1 MFGFDVD
8 FIANFFSRKTSQN
21 FLCYQYLIE
30 KKRFICFQSVNNT
43 ETSNLSNFS
52 IVVVSDDHESD
63 FNFVEKS
70 QTHLGKILA
79 FREDTQGYL
88 STEMKHIEEL
98 RQRFDT
104 EIYTWK
110 FENFSTEEAV
120 SIASIRISKLYYDLT
135 QKINQYNVLMQFY
148 CCLNS
153 NECNEV
159 FLFKNL
165 TMNIN
170 YNKIDDSNI
179 QICDQIQTNH
189 SLIIK
194 KQNLEKLLADKTIS
208 DTFRKFIDTV
218 TPLKSLLEIASI
230 LKIPYNEVKLYSSHL
245 IYWKQAKL
253 VNTFTKMSNAYRIN
267 DDKYNF
273 QQLSQRL
280 KLAIEQV
287 YQSKN
292 FQKEQDLV
300 HVEDKFEFSNNTLKG
315 INLIQYFS
323 TIKDIY
329 EYTEKFYKKKFNYY
343 LSLGI
348 LEACLD
354 HDILVEYEP
363 HVYIDQEKYN
373 EYYENC
379 SNDDE
384 EIFLEKD
391 ELLQINDKDIRGSV
405 DVLTFMQII
414 IDSNNSNQIKL
425 CNFYKMDIDSI
436 IEIMKTLDDIVIIY
450 YIQMESL

>member
-1 MFGFDVD
+1 
-8 FIANFFSRKTSQN
+8 
-21 FLCYQYLIE
+21 
-30 KKRFICFQSVNNT
+30 
-43 ETSNLSNFS
+43 
-52 IVVVSDDHESD
+52 
-63 FNFVEKS
+63 
-70 QTHLGKILA
+70 
-79 FREDTQGYL
+79 
-88 STEMKHIEEL
+88 
-98 RQRFDT
+98 
-104 EIYTWK
+104 
-110 FENFSTEEAV
+110 
-120 SIASIRISKLYYDLT
+120 
-135 QKINQYNVLMQFY
+135 MQFY

-292 FQKEQDLV
+292 F
-300 HVEDKFEFSNNTLKG
+300 
-315 INLIQYFS
+315 
-323 TIKDIY
+323 
-329 EYTEKFYKKKFNYY
+329 
-343 LSLGI
+343 
-348 LEACLD
+348 
-354 HDILVEYEP
+354 
-363 HVYIDQEKYN
+363 
-373 EYYENC
+373 
-379 SNDDE
+379 
-384 EIFLEKD
+384 
-391 ELLQINDKDIRGSV
+391 
-405 DVLTFMQII
+405 
-414 IDSNNSNQIKL
+414 
-425 CNFYKMDIDSI
+425 
-436 IEIMKTLDDIVIIY
+436 
-450 YIQMESL
+450 